1 MANGLGK
8 LMNFL
13 KLTDEDDEFDDDF
26 YDDYDDDFD
35 QKELEREE
43 RRLARER
50 KREEKRSIPPRR
62 ETSYRNEDSYSF
74 DRETTASAAP
84 RRASASS
91 IRNSSSGKVVQMP
104 SSSGG
109 GDMEVCI
116 VKPGNIGE
124 AQQVCTLLMEQHPV
138 VVNLEGIDLM
148 EAQRIMDFIS
158 GCIYA
163 VSGNMCQV
171 SRYIFI
177 FSPKDI
183 DISGDYIKSLENE
196 ESYNIASFSKEF

>member
-26 YDDYDDDFD
+26 YNDDFDYD

-43 RRLARER
+43 KRLEKER
-50 KREEKRSIPPRR
+50 KREEKRTASTRSSYVEEEPYEAPTPRR
-62 ETSYRNEDSYSF
+62 TTSTYR
-74 DRETTASAAP
+74 
-84 RRASASS
+84 
-91 IRNSSSGKVVQMP
+91 SSSSKVVQMP
-104 SSSGG
+104 AAGS

-116 VKPGNIGE
+116 VKPANIGE
-124 AQQVCTLLMEQHPV
+124 AQQVCTLLMNQHPV

-148 EAQRIMDFIS
+148 EAQRIMDFVS

-163 VSGNMCQV
+163 VNGNMCQV

>member
-1 MANGLGK
+1 MAGGLNK

-26 YDDYDDDFD
+26 YDDGYDDEYDYDD
-35 QKELEREE
+35 QKELAKEE
-43 RRLARER
+43 KRLQRER
-50 KREEKRSIPPRR
+50 KRDEKRAVASSFR
-62 ETSYRNEDSYSF
+62 ETEE
-74 DRETTASAAP
+74 REEPAFESEPASAP
-84 RRASASS
+84 RRVVA
-91 IRNSSSGKVVQMP
+91 RPQSGKVVQMP
-104 SSSGG
+104 SSQTISN
-109 GDMEVCI
+109 DMEVCI
-116 VKPGNIGE
+116 VKPANISE
-124 AQQVCTLLMEQHPV
+124 AQQVCSLLMEAHPV

-163 VSGNMCQV
+163 VNGNMCQV

-183 DISGDYIKSLENE
+183 DISGDYLKSLENE

>member
-35 QKELEREE
+35 RKELEREE
-43 RRLARER
+43 KRLAREQ
-50 KREEKRSIPPRR
+50 KREEKRSAS
-62 ETSYRNEDSYSF
+62 SYREPSYRDEDSYSF
-74 DRETTASAAP
+74 ERESTASAVP
-84 RRASASS
+84 RHASTSNF
-91 IRNSSSGKVVQMP
+91 RNSSSGKVVQMP
-104 SSSGG
+104 SSSGS
-109 GDMEVCI
+109 DMEVCI
-116 VKPGNIGE
+116 VKPANIGE
-124 AQQVCTLLMEQHPV
+124 AQQVCSLLMEQHPV

-148 EAQRIMDFIS
+148 EAQRIMDFIA

-163 VSGNMCQV
+163 VNGNMCQV

-196 ESYNIASFSKEF
+196 ESYNIASFGKDF